1 MSNIAIALCC
11 IVISNALTQ
20 AGGIT
25 YSVPAPTESICE
37 SPAVTENFESQ
48 QQAMIDCINNER
60 ENANLPSVYAN
71 SALSEI
77 AQIRLQEIMVSFSHE
92 RPDGS
97 TKAELLA
104 DAGVSLSNYMSE
116 NIISGTTESTPE
128 SLMDSF
134 MASSVHRAWILSE
147 EVNAVG
153 VAIGRN
159 EYNQIY
165 AVQIFGCF

>member
-1 MSNIAIALCC
+1 MSNIAIVLCC

-20 AGGIT
+20 AGGMT
-25 YSVPAPTESICE
+25 YSVPALTESTCE
-37 SPAVTENFESQ
+37 SSAVTANFESQ

>member
-1 MSNIAIALCC
+1 MSNIAIVLCC

-20 AGGIT
+20 AGGMT
-25 YSVPAPTESICE
+25 YSVPALTESTCE
-37 SPAVTENFESQ
+37 SSAVTANFESQ

-60 ENANLPSVYAN
+60 ENANLPPVHTN
-71 SALSEI
+71 SALSEV
-77 AQIRLQEIMVSFSHE
+77 AQVRLQEIMVSFSHE

-97 TKAELLA
+97 TKAELLE
-104 DAGVSLSNYMSE
+104 DAGVLPSNYMSE
-116 NIISGTTESTPE
+116 NIISGTAESTPE
-128 SLMDSF
+128 SLMKSF

>member
-1 MSNIAIALCC
+1 MSNVAIALCC

-25 YSVPAPTESICE
+25 HYVPAPIDSSYE
-37 SPAVTENFESQ
+37 SPGAIENFESQ
-48 QQAMIDCINNER
+48 QQTMIDCINNER
-60 ENANLPSVYAN
+60 ENVNLSPVYVN
-71 SALSEI
+71 GALSEV
-77 AQIRLQEIMVSFSHE
+77 AQVRLQEIMVSFSHE

-97 TKAELLA
+97 TKTELLEET
-104 DAGVSLSNYMSE
+104 GVSLSNYMSE
-116 NIISGTTESTPE
+116 NIISGTAESTPE
-128 SLMDSF
+128 SLMKSF
-134 MASSVHRAWILSE
+134 MTSSVHRAWILSD

-165 AVQIFGCF
+165 AVQIFGRF

>member
-1 MSNIAIALCC
+1 MSNVTIALCC

-20 AGGIT
+20 ASGIT
-25 YSVPAPTESICE
+25 YSAPVPTESICE
-37 SPAVTENFESQ
+37 NPTVTENFEPQ

-60 ENANLPSVYAN
+60 ENANLPSVSVN
-71 SALSEI
+71 GALSEV
-77 AQIRLQEIMVSFSHE
+77 AQVRLQEIMVSFSHE

-97 TKAELLA
+97 TKAEVLE
-104 DAGVSLSNYMSE
+104 DAGVSPSNYMSE
-116 NIISGTTESTPE
+116 NIISGTAESTSE

-165 AVQIFGCF
+165 AVQIFGYF